1 MNFPSL
7 PKFKLPKIKLQFPK
21 FLAFRQNKFL
31 WVIIF
36 GILTSVFIGFSVG
49 SIYTGFNFGKVKD
62 YLKNFKIELP
72 ALSPLPKTTSKEYI
86 PVTTEEQAVINV
98 VKQASPAVV
107 SIIITKDLPVI
118 EEYYTNPFGEIFGPN
133 SPFNI
138 QIPQYQQKGT
148 QKQEV
153 GGGSG
158 FIVSSDGL
166 ILTNKHVVSGVGP
179 YTIVTRDGGKYEVKK
194 IYRDPILDL
203 AFVQVGSVGLKA
215 VELGD
220 SSKLKVGQ
228 TLIAIGNALGQ
239 FTNSVT
245 TGVVSGLG
253 RKVVAGDPFS
263 GASESLDNLIQTDAA
278 INPGNSGGPL
288 LNSKGQVIG
297 VNVATTE
304 GAQNIGFAIPVNI
317 VKPLMDEFIQK
328 GSVSRPFLGV
338 HYKFISRD
346 VAILNDVPQGA
357 YVQDVVAGGP
367 AQKAGVKP
375 GDIIT
380 KINKQAIDNE
390 SKLSEIVASSQIG
403 SQLNLAIYRS
413 GKEMNIAATL
423 SDLPAQ

>member
-1 MNFPSL
+1 MEKVPVKRPNL
-7 PKFKLPKIKLQFPK
+7 DLTT
-21 FLAFRQNKFL
+21 
-31 WVIIF
+31 IF
-36 GILTSVFIGFSVG
+36 IAVTLGILAAIGLYQAQIRGILPFGGIKIPSVINTEIRTVVQEEDAVIQAVDKTSPSVVAIGISTRVINPFDPFAAAKNQDNTIG
-49 SIYTGFNFGKVKD
+49 TGF
-62 YLKNFKIELP
+62 
-72 ALSPLPKTTSKEYI
+72 
-86 PVTTEEQAVINV
+86 AVSD
-98 VKQASPAVV
+98 KG
-107 SIIITKDLPVI
+107 IIV
-118 EEYYTNPFGEIFGPN
+118 
-133 SPFNI
+133 
-138 QIPQYQQKGT
+138 
-148 QKQEV
+148 
-153 GGGSG
+153 
-158 FIVSSDGL
+158 
-166 ILTNKHVVSGVGP
+166 TNKHVVSGAGP
-179 YTIVTRDGGKYEVKK
+179 YTVVSRDGQKYEVKK

-203 AFVQVGSVGLKA
+203 AFVQVDAQGLKA

-220 SSKLKVGQ
+220 SSKLRVGQ

-263 GASESLDNLIQTDAA
+263 GAAESLDNLIQTDAA

-304 GAQNIGFAIPVNI
+304 GAQNIGFAIPINT

-338 HYKFISRD
+338 HYKFISHD

-357 YVQDVVAGGP
+357 YIQDMVVGGP

-380 KINKQAIDNE
+380 KINGQAVDNE
-390 SKLSEIVASSQIG
+390 NKLSEIVASSNIG
-403 SQLNLAIYRS
+403 SQLNLTIYRS
-413 GKEMNIAATL
+413 GKEISILATL